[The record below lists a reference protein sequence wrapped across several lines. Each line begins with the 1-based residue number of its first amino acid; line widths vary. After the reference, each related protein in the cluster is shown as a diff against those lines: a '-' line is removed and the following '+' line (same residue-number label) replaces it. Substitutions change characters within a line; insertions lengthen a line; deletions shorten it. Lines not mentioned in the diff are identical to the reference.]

1 MCVCLLTLITD
12 DEMDIV
18 VTPEGKVILTLQ
30 RRMVRIVIHDSF
42 DILYSLLLSEH
53 AFPNGGLT
61 ILLIKEAL
69 VRSSRIHSPHPHAI
83 RIQERLHDQEYFGL
97 IMPLVS
103 LVNIHGHSS

>member
-1 MCVCLLTLITD
+1 MITD
-12 DEMDIV
+12 DDTDIV
-18 VTPEGKVILTLQ
+18 VTPEGKVMLTLQ
-30 RRMVRIVIHDSF
+30 HRMVRIVIQDSF

-69 VRSSRIHSPHPHAI
+69 VRSSRNHSLHPHAI
-83 RIQERLHDQEYFGL
+83 CIHKRLYDQEYFGL

-103 LVNIHGHSS
+103 LVDVRGHSS